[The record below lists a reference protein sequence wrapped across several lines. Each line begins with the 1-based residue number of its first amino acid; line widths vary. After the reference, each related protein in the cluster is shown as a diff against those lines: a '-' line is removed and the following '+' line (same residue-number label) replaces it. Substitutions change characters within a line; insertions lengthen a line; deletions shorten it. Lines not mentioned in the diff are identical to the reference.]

1 MEGIEVDVTASL
13 SKENADLL
21 QQIKKLKN
29 DKKQLNKEIKL
40 LKNVISRYEEALD
53 IKVNGDKN
61 IEYRGKK
68 EMEIDYMEIDE
79 KA

>member
-1 MEGIEVDVTASL
+1 MDGMIQVDVTASL

-40 LKNVISRYEEALD
+40 LKNVISRYQEALD
-53 IKVNGDKN
+53 IKMNEDKN
-61 IEYRGKK
+61 IEIQK
-68 EMEIDYMEIDE
+68 
-79 KA
+79 

>member
-40 LKNVISRYEEALD
+40 LKNVINRYEEALN
-53 IKVNGDKN
+53 VNMQGDKN
-61 IEYRGKK
+61 IEYRGKNGL
-68 EMEIDYMEIDE
+68 EIDYIEVDE